1 VEHINAFVPQF
12 IRPLVR
18 RARLDMKNSMEN
30 IVKNSSRRQFLQ
42 SSAALSTAAVGGLV
56 IGVSVPALAKTA
68 TAKGGIKTS
77 QPNAWVKIG
86 SDNKVTIICHRVEMG
101 QGTYTSMPMLVAEE
115 LEVDLK
121 SVNVEIAPA
130 NPVYINA
137 LLGGQLTGGST
148 SVRDA
153 WEGLRVAG
161 AQARMMLIS
170 AAAAEWKIPESDCR
184 AEMGQV
190 ISKGGKKMFYGQL
203 AEKASALPLPKSPAL
218 KDPKS
223 FKIVGKP
230 VKRLDTPAKVMGTA
244 QFGIDVELPG
254 MLIASLA
261 QCPVLGGKPMTV
273 DDAKAK
279 AMPGVIAVVKIDD
292 GVAVVAKTFWQAKTA
307 RDALN
312 VTWDNGPGAKLSTAS
327 ISQGLK
333 DALAKPA
340 ASVKKTGDAD
350 AAIAGAA
357 KKLEASYELPFL
369 AHATMEPMNFTADV
383 RKDGCDLY
391 GPTQFP
397 QMAEGVA
404 MQITG
409 FPKEKV
415 NVHTTFLGGGFGR
428 RIDVDFIVQAVQISK
443 AVGKPVKLIWT
454 REDDM
459 AHDFYRPVSLNTLSA
474 GLDAAGKPVGMKFR
488 LTSQS
493 VTARL
498 FPAVVKDGLDPFMV
512 EAAVTPYNIANM
524 SVESAIHDSG
534 VRVGYWRSVS
544 HALNA
549 FANESFTDEMALAA
563 NKDPLEF
570 RMSLLEGADGARYRN
585 VLKLATDKAGYKA
598 GGKLGNGRFQGI
610 AIMEGYGTYVA
621 QVAEISVTNGT
632 PKVHRMT
639 VAVDCGMM
647 VNPDIVKAQIESSV
661 AYGLSA
667 ALLSKITFKDG
678 KVEQSNFNDYPVL
691 RMNEMPRVDV
701 HLVAS
706 SEKPGGIGEPIVAT
720 TGPSVA
726 NAVFNATGKR
736 IRKLPIQADDL
747 NKA

>member
-1 VEHINAFVPQF
+1 MEKPNNMN
-12 IRPLVR
+12 R
-18 RARLDMKNSMEN
+18 RT
-30 IVKNSSRRQFLQ
+30 FLQ
-42 SSAALSTAAVGGLV
+42 ASAATSGALM
-56 IGVSVPALAKTA
+56 IGFHLPAIAKPAIPVPGAKTVQA
-68 TAKGGIKTS
+68 
-77 QPNAWVKIG
+77 NAWVKIG
-86 SDNKVTIICHRVEMG
+86 SDNTITIICHRSEMG

-115 LEVDLK
+115 LEVDLARVK
-121 SVNVEIAPA
+121 IEMAPA
-130 NPVYINA
+130 DAVYINS

-153 WEGLRVAG
+153 WTSLRLAG
-161 AQARMMLIS
+161 AQARMMLVS
-170 AAAAEWKIPESDCR
+170 AAAKEWNVPESDCR
-184 AEMGQV
+184 AENGQV
-190 ISKGGKKMFYGQL
+190 LSKSGKKLFYGQL
-203 AEKASALPLPKSPAL
+203 VEKAAVLPVPKDVPL
-218 KDPKS
+218 KDPKF

-230 VKRLDTPAKVMGTA
+230 VRRLDTAAKVTGRA
-244 QFGIDVELPG
+244 GFGIDVELPG

-261 QCPVLGGKPMTV
+261 QCPVLGGKPLTV
-273 DDAKAK
+273 DDTKAK
-279 AMPGVIAVVKIDD
+279 TMSGVHAVVKIDD
-292 GVAVVAKTFWQAKTA
+292 GVAVVADTFWQAKMA

-312 VTWDNGPGAKLSTAS
+312 ITWDNGAGAKLSSAG

-340 ASVKKTGDAD
+340 ATVKKLGDAD
-350 AAIAGAA
+350 TAIAGAA
-357 KKLEASYELPFL
+357 KRIEAAYELPFL

-383 RKDGCDLY
+383 HKDGCDIY

-397 QMAEGVA
+397 QLAEGVA

-409 FPKEKV
+409 LPKAKV

-459 AHDFYRPVSLNTLSA
+459 THDFYRPVSLHTLSA
-474 GLDAAGKPVGMKFR
+474 GLDATGTPVGFKFR

-498 FPAVVKDGLDPFMV
+498 FPAFVKDGMEPFMT
-512 EAAVTPYNIANM
+512 EAAVTPYQINNM
-524 SVESAIHDSG
+524 TVENTIIDSG

-549 FANESFTDEMALAA
+549 FANESFMDELAFAAGRDPLDFRMALITG
-563 NKDPLEF
+563 KDNERF
-570 RMSLLEGADGARYRN
+570 RN
-585 VLKLATDKAGYKA
+585 VLKLAAEKAKYKS
-598 GGKLGNGRFQGI
+598 GGKLPNGHAQGI
-610 AIMEGYGTYVA
+610 ALMEGYGTYVA
-621 QVAEISVTNGT
+621 QIAEVSVVNNAI
-632 PKVHRMT
+632 KVHRVV

-678 KVEQSNFNDYPVL
+678 RVEQSNFHDYPVL
-691 RMNEMPRVDV
+691 RMNEMPKIEI

-706 SEKPGGIGEPIVAT
+706 TEKPGGIGEPITAT

-726 NAVFNATGKR
+726 NAVFVATGKR
-736 IRKLPIQADDL
+736 VRTMPMTSDALKSA
-747 NKA
+747 

>member
-1 VEHINAFVPQF
+1 
-12 IRPLVR
+12 
-18 RARLDMKNSMEN
+18 MKA
-30 IVKNSSRRQFLQ
+30 IVKNPSRRQFLQ
-42 SSAALSTAAVGGLV
+42 SSAALSSSVFGGLV
-56 IGVSVPALAKTA
+56 IGVTVSAPASAKAVAGTA
-68 TAKGGIKTS
+68 IKTS

-86 SDNKVTIICHRVEMG
+86 SDNKITIICHRVEMG

-115 LEVDLK
+115 LEVDFNAI
-121 SVNVEIAPA
+121 NVELAPA

-153 WEGLRVAG
+153 WEGLRLAG
-161 AQARMMLIS
+161 AQARMMLVS
-170 AAAAEWKIPESDCR
+170 AAATEWKIPESDCR
-184 AEMGQV
+184 AEMGRV
-190 ISKGGKKMFYGQL
+190 IAKDGRKLSYGQL
-203 AEKASALPLPKSPAL
+203 AEKAAGLPMPKNPVL
-218 KDPKS
+218 KEPKA

-230 VKRLDTPAKVMGTA
+230 MKRLDTPAKVTGKA
-244 QFGIDVELPG
+244 QFGLDVELPG

-261 QCPVLGGKPMTV
+261 QCPVLGGKPLTV
-273 DDAKAK
+273 DDTKAK
-279 AMPGVIAVVKIDD
+279 SMPGVKAVVKIDD
-292 GVAVVAKTFWQAKTA
+292 GVAVVADSFWQAKTA

-312 VTWDNGPGAKLSTAS
+312 ITWDHGAGATLSTAS

-333 DALAKPA
+333 DTLGKPA
-340 ASVKKTGDAD
+340 ASVKKTGDAEK
-350 AAIAGAA
+350 AIAGAA
-357 KKLEASYELPFL
+357 KKIEASYELPFL

-383 RKDGCDLY
+383 RSDGCDLY

-397 QMAEGVA
+397 QLAEGVA

-409 FPKEKV
+409 FPKDKV

-459 AHDFYRPVSLNTLSA
+459 AHDCYRPVSLNTLSA

-488 LTSQS
+488 VTSQS

-498 FPAVVKDGLDPFMV
+498 FPPVVKDGLDPFMT
-512 EAAVTPYNIANM
+512 EAAITPYNVANM
-524 SVESAIHDSG
+524 TVETSIHDTG

-544 HALNA
+544 HAMNA

-570 RMSLLEGADGARYRN
+570 RMSLLDGAENARYRN
-585 VLKLATDKAGYKA
+585 VLKIATDKAGYKS

-621 QVAEISVTNGT
+621 QVAEISVVKGT
-632 PKVHRMT
+632 PKIHRMT

-661 AYGLSA
+661 VFGLSA

-678 KVEQSNFNDYPVL
+678 QVEQSNFHNYPVL
-691 RMNEMPRVDV
+691 RMSDMPKVDV

-706 SEKPGGIGEPIVAT
+706 SEKPGGIGEPITAT

-736 IRKLPIQADDL
+736 IRKLPIQVEDL

>member
-1 VEHINAFVPQF
+1 
-12 IRPLVR
+12 
-18 RARLDMKNSMEN
+18 MKTV
-30 IVKNSSRRQFLQ
+30 IKNPSRRQFLQ
-42 SSAALSTAAVGGLV
+42 SSAALSSSVFGGLV
-56 IGVSVPALAKTA
+56 IGVAIPAPASAKAAAGTA
-68 TAKGGIKTS
+68 TKTS

-86 SDNKVTIICHRVEMG
+86 SNNKVTIICHRVEMG

-115 LEVDLK
+115 LEVDFNAI
-121 SVNVEIAPA
+121 NVELAPA

-161 AQARMMLIS
+161 AQARMMLVS
-170 AAAAEWKIPESDCR
+170 AAATEWKIPESDCR
-184 AEMGQV
+184 ASMGHV
-190 ISKGGKKMFYGQL
+190 IAKDGKKMSYGQL
-203 AEKASALPLPKSPAL
+203 AEKAAALPMPKNPAL
-218 KDPKS
+218 KEPTA

-230 VKRLDTPAKVMGTA
+230 MKRLDTPAKVTGKA
-244 QFGIDVELPG
+244 QFGLDVELPG

-261 QCPVLGGKPMTV
+261 QCPVLGGKPLTV

-279 AMPGVIAVVKIDD
+279 SMPGVKAVVQIDD
-292 GVAVVAKTFWQAKTA
+292 GVAVVADSFWQAKTA

-312 VTWDNGPGAKLSTAS
+312 ITWDNGAGAKLSTAS

-333 DALAKPA
+333 DTLGKPA
-340 ASVKKTGDAD
+340 ASVKKTGDAEK
-350 AAIAGAA
+350 AIAGAA
-357 KKLEASYELPFL
+357 KKIEASYELPFL

-383 RKDGCDLY
+383 RSDGCDLY

-397 QMAEGVA
+397 QLAEGVA

-409 FPKEKV
+409 FPKDKV

-488 LTSQS
+488 VTSQS

-498 FPAVVKDGLDPFMV
+498 FPPVVKDGLDPFMT
-512 EAAVTPYNIANM
+512 EAAITPYNIANM
-524 SVESAIHDSG
+524 TVETSIHDTG

-544 HALNA
+544 HAMNA

-570 RMSLLEGADGARYRN
+570 RMSLLDGAENARYRN
-585 VLKLATDKAGYKA
+585 VLKIATEKAGYKS

-621 QVAEISVTNGT
+621 QVAEISVVKGS
-632 PKVHRMT
+632 PKIHRMT

-661 AYGLSA
+661 VFGLSA

-678 KVEQSNFNDYPVL
+678 QVEQSNFHNYPVL
-691 RMNEMPRVDV
+691 RMSDMPKVDV
-701 HLVAS
+701 HLVSS
-706 SEKPGGIGEPIVAT
+706 SEKPGGIGEPITAT